1 MAYQTEVPV
10 ESEAAREVL
19 SSIILQRLYTLVGPD
34 GVYEADL
41 DDPDTDLMAAA
52 DRAIG
57 LPFGARAEVSDVLD
71 RLDEHLEKITALRSD
86 VQALLTSDATRIAV
100 HLSREQIA
108 DGLDTVCEVLEEYG
122 SPSPERASRDA
133 AARILQT
140 TIETVA

>member
-86 VQALLTSDATRIAV
+86 VHRCPSVTG
-100 HLSREQIA
+100 A
-108 DGLDTVCEVLEEYG
+108 DRRRARHGMR
-122 SPSPERASRDA
+122 SPRGIRVPVAG
-133 AARILQT
+133 ARQPRCGRSNPPDDH
-140 TIETVA
+140 